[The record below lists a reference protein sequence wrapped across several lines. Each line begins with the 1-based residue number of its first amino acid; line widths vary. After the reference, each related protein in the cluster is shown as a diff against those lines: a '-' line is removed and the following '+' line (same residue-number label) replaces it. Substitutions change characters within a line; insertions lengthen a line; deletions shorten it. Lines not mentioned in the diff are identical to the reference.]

1 VQTQTTT
8 LARTC
13 ARRGCASAVNKR
25 TAKYC
30 SRDCCRL
37 DPERQERLRAQALRA
52 GRRIVPMSYQL
63 PMPFGGRPISYQ
75 EDSLARLGE
84 GREDV
89 PTGMSR
95 FADLRGSAPR
105 IPPPGRL
112 GQG

>member
-1 VQTQTTT
+1 MDGDGTAHVQTQTT

-13 ARRGCASAVNKR
+13 ARRGCVSAVKKR

-37 DPERQERLRAQALRA
+37 DPERQEKLRAQALRA
-52 GRRIVPMSYQL
+52 GRSIVPMSRQL

-75 EDSLARLGE
+75 EDSIARLGE

-89 PTGMSR
+89 PAGMSR
-95 FADLRGSAPR
+95 FAG
-105 IPPPGRL
+105 
-112 GQG
+112 